1 MPLTLKI
8 EAAPSFLFF
17 KVERNE
23 AGGVLPIFTIEI
35 GLEVAV
41 GVTTLGG
48 IFGPRFVSMFIML
61 PVLFD

>member
-1 MPLTLKI
+1 M
-8 EAAPSFLFF
+8 FF
-17 KVERNE
+17 KLERNE